1 MNRIEGDCF
10 SEDEEDGRLAEA
22 FKGFRGCSKTLM
34 QCILQRS
41 LVAHGVVFG
50 QEVCEGGE

>member
-22 FKGFRGCSKTLM
+22 FKGFAEDAPR
-34 QCILQRS
+34 R
-41 LVAHGVVFG
+41 
-50 QEVCEGGE
+50 